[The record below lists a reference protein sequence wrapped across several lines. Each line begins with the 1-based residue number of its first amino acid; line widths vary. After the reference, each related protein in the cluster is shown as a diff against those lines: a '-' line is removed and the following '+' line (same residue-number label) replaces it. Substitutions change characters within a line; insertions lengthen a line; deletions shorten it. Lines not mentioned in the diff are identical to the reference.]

1 MSVSNLIPWH
11 KNYKVTIYE
20 CLSRNK
26 KRINRTNEV
35 RELEQRFRN
44 SLDALDYLEAT
55 IGSGETFGRGIIK
68 KFKPDNLTDPSAEKS
83 FRLVKRTK
91 RYFIVG
97 NWIQN
102 EGKFPFKAQIVVI
115 EYIGKRKRGNP
126 LKRLIRFIGMN
137 KKVELQEVREA
148 MVRLGYA
155 PKR

>member
-1 MSVSNLIPWH
+1 MTNLIPWN

-26 KRINRTNEV
+26 KRINRTYEV

-44 SLDALDYLEAT
+44 SLDALDYLETT

-68 KFKPDNLTDPSAEKS
+68 KFEPYNRTDPSVENS
-83 FRLVKRTK
+83 FRLIKSTK
-91 RYFIVG
+91 RFFIVG
-97 NWIQN
+97 DWEQN
-102 EGKFPFKAQIVVI
+102 EGKFPYKAQIVTI
-115 EYIGKRKRGNP
+115 EYIGKRKRLNP
-126 LKRLIRFIGMN
+126 IKRFIRFVGIKN